1 MSSEFHYKIC
11 DSFDE
16 NKSVDEFIDQY
27 CQPDSAEKCLNITI
41 GYVRNSSNSL
51 KIPNDI
57 TNLIFAFHFGA
68 YTTIHI
74 RYFTD
79 ADTYYDQMITVPMHY
94 SLQDIWAYIQQH
106 FAANISNH
114 ESLKSIDC
122 PMFALCSN
130 LDSPYEISQNEDTT
144 KKYFAK
150 ILHHK
155 LNPIIVWNKLQSNW
169 SKLSSI
175 LLGEDIL
182 LCVENRSNITPVE
195 HRYTTY
201 LRSNVSQYYRPQTNL
216 SKLLI
221 HDYTVTDKLKYDN
234 NIGSSHAESVQVRKI
249 ILRIPKGTKLETFYD
264 ITRQLCKIPAH
275 EEVRVFRVYE
285 QDKYLITFPYKF
297 QCKEHTLM
305 LERGRYPKYV
315 EVFLMVCVINPDYS
329 TSEFLPLIIN
339 KTNSVRRLKQNIMK
353 LFHLNPLE
361 YNKYVCY
368 AINLGRYQ
376 NKDKCWTDSLT
387 LNSNLINPRH
397 GDRIGI
403 KIRPEYK

>member
-1 MSSEFHYKIC
+1 MSSAFHYKIC
-11 DSFDE
+11 DSFDDK
-16 NKSVDEFIDQY
+16 KSLHEFIDNY

-41 GYVRNSSNSL
+41 GYVRNTNNTSR
-51 KIPNDI
+51 IPADI

-68 YTTIHI
+68 YTTVHV
-74 RYFTD
+74 RYFTTV
-79 ADTYYDQMITVPMHY
+79 DTYYDQMITVPMHY
-94 SLQDIWAYIQQH
+94 SLQDIWTYIQH
-106 FAANISNH
+106 NFAANISNDH
-114 ESLKSIDC
+114 ESLKFIDN

-130 LDSPYEISQNEDTT
+130 SDSPYEISKSTDTI

-155 LNPIIVWNKLQSNW
+155 LNPIIVWKECA

-175 LLGEDIL
+175 LFGEDIL
-182 LCVENRSNITPVE
+182 LCVENRSNFTPIGQG
-195 HRYTTY
+195 YS
-201 LRSNVSQYYRPQTNL
+201 RSNIFYHYRYINKL
-216 SKLLI
+216 CKLLI
-221 HDYTVTDKLKYDN
+221 DDYTQVTDKYNDG
-234 NIGSSHAESVQVRKI
+234 IGSSHAENVQVRKI